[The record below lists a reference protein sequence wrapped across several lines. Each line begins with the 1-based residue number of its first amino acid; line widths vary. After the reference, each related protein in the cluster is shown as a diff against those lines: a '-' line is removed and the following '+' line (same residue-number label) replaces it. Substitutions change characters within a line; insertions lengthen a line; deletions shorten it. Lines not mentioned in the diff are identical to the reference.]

1 MEVLYER
8 KITKKQH
15 RIHSCRRR
23 YVLSKLTDGETR
35 PIGLYGALRKT
46 YLREHHP
53 VLYMDLP
60 LSSTL
65 TKHLADTNESAHERM
80 DLIVKQL
87 AKQQGVNE
95 QPKSSDWLKWLQT
108 MNNIQ
113 ASARE
118 IILSEIVYA

>member
-1 MEVLYER
+1 MNLL
-8 KITKKQH
+8 
-15 RIHSCRRR
+15 
-23 YVLSKLTDGETR
+23 LSD
-35 PIGLYGALRKT
+35 
-46 YLREHHP
+46 
-53 VLYMDLP
+53 
-60 LSSTL
+60 TL

-80 DLIVKQL
+80 DLIVKQM

-95 QPKSSDWLKWLQT
+95 QLKSYDWLKWLQV

>member
-1 MEVLYER
+1 MKER
-8 KITKKQH
+8 FIENNIEYIIAEDGMYYPNLQ
-15 RIHSCRRR
+15 
-23 YVLSKLTDGETR
+23 LPEDGETR

-53 VLYMDLP
+53 VLYMDLL
-60 LSSTL
+60 LSGTL

-80 DLIVKQL
+80 DLIVKQM

-95 QPKSSDWLKWLQT
+95 QLKSSNWLKWLQT

-118 IILSEIVYA
+118 IILSVIVYA